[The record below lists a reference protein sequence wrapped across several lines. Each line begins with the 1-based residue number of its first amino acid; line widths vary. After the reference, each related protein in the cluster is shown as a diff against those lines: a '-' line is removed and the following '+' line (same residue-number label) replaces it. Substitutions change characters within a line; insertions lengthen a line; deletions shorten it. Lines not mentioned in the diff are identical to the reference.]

1 MSRIRSVASS
11 ALGVHRRTLLAA
23 TGAVTLSAGVGYAL
37 RPTDSQAATTTGPV
51 GAPGAEAGNA
61 AAEAPVGASRKV
73 PVALAPYTRG
83 TTLSSVAA
91 PRGSSGYRRLG
102 HGAGWKRVV
111 RENLAAAK
119 SGRESR
125 RTALAAFVQLTDL
138 HLIDVQHP
146 LRLEYLRSTDV
157 HAWRPQEALTVPGA
171 VALVERIN
179 ALRGAPVTG
188 APFHFA
194 MTTGDNTDNNCK
206 SELEWFLTVMSGG
219 RVTPNTGDPRGYE
232 GVQNSGLKLYWQ
244 ADDSVRDADKQLGF
258 PHIDGFLAA
267 AIRELRSPGL
277 NIPWYSTVG
286 NHDAMPLGT
295 YASHSDSYLTD
306 LAVGGRKLMNVS
318 AADAKKLQD
327 SLKQDKDPRGTV
339 FKEFLKAH
347 ARSMRSVTPDE
358 SRAPFTPRE
367 YVQAHLNP
375 AHRGLGPV
383 GHGYS
388 TANLDAGTQYYSFRI
403 ADDVIGISL
412 DTTDAGGHYEGSI
425 GAAQFNWLDRTLR
438 DNKDSYAIIFSHHTS
453 ETMDNLRRDPAR
465 PNERRVGGAEVV
477 ELLASH
483 RNVLAWV
490 NGHIHKNVI
499 TPRSGADGGSFWEIS
514 TASHVDFPQL
524 ARIIEVVDN
533 KDGTISLFT
542 TLIESSAPHAT
553 DFTDLSQTGLAALY
567 RELSFNAPGARTT
580 LAGDRKDRNTE
591 LVLKKG

>member
-23 TGAVTLSAGVGYAL
+23 TGAVALSAGAGYAL
-37 RPTDSQAATTTGPV
+37 RPTDSEAATTHGTAN
-51 GAPGAEAGNA
+51 APGAAADNA
-61 AAEAPVGASRKV
+61 AAEAPVGASSRV

-83 TTLSSVAA
+83 TTVASVAT
-91 PRGSSGYRRLG
+91 PQGSGGYRRLADG
-102 HGAGWKRVV
+102 PGWKRVV

-125 RTALAAFVQLTDL
+125 RTALASFVQLTDL
-138 HLIDVQHP
+138 HLIDAQHP

-179 ALRGAPVTG
+179 ALPGAPVTG
-188 APFHFA
+188 SPLHFA

-219 RVTPNTGDPRGYE
+219 RVTPNTGDPRQYE

-258 PHIDGFLAA
+258 PHIDGYLAA
-267 AIRELRSPGL
+267 AIREMRSPGL

-295 YASHSDSYLTD
+295 YASHSDSYLTE
-306 LAVGGRKLMNVS
+306 LAVGGKKLMNAS
-318 AADAKKLQD
+318 AAEAKKLQD

-339 FKEFLKAH
+339 FKDFLKAH
-347 ARSMRSVTPDE
+347 ARSMRPVTPDE
-358 SRAPFTPRE
+358 SRAPFTPE
-367 YVQAHLNP
+367 DYVRAHLNP
-375 AHRGLGPV
+375 AHRGHGPA

-412 DTTDAGGHYEGSI
+412 DTTDPGGHYEGSV
-425 GAAQFNWLDRTLR
+425 GTAQFRWLDRTLR
-438 DNKDSYAIIFSHHTS
+438 ENKDSYAIVFSHHTS
-453 ETMDNLRRDPAR
+453 GSMDNLRRDPAR
-465 PNERRVGGAEVV
+465 PERRVSGAE
-477 ELLASH
+477 LLQLLGKH

-499 TPRSGADGGSFWEIS
+499 TPHSGTGGHTFWEIS

-542 TLIESSAPHAT
+542 TLIESSAPHRT
-553 DFTDLSQTGLAALY
+553 SFTDLSQTGLAALY
-567 RELSFNAPGARTT
+567 RELSLNAPGVSTK
-580 LAGDRKDRNTE
+580 LGGGRKDRNTE